1 MSLGLFSG
9 GSGLNMHTLDASFDP
24 MFPSS
29 ASGSIGAMNRGN
41 NNGLEVL
48 SPVPSS
54 ISPLPNHTSTFSFAD
69 SSTSLSTSNSVL
81 DD

>member
-1 MSLGLFSG
+1 
-9 GSGLNMHTLDASFDP
+9 MHTLDASFDP
-24 MFPSS
+24 VFPSS

-54 ISPLPNHTSTFSFAD
+54 LSPLPNHTSSTFSFAD